1 MSRFPRLSFAV
12 VTVALTSSIRADPL
26 PDPTDFMASMTA
38 FAETCAA
45 RFPEMSDMLALL
57 ASSMEPEDRK
67 LYDDTRRSPGF
78 DAAMDKARVQFA
90 GMPSE
95 KLGEACKIMHDGL
108 KKS

>member
-1 MSRFPRLSFAV
+1 VSRFPRLIFAM
-12 VTVALTSSIRADPL
+12 VTLALASSIRADPL
-26 PDPTDFMASMTA
+26 PDPTDFMANLTA

-45 RFPEMSDMLALL
+45 RFPEMSDMPALL
-57 ASSMEPEDRK
+57 AAGMSSEDRK

-78 DAAMDKARVQFA
+78 DAAMDKARVQLS

-95 KLGEACKIMHDGL
+95 KLGDACKIMHDGL